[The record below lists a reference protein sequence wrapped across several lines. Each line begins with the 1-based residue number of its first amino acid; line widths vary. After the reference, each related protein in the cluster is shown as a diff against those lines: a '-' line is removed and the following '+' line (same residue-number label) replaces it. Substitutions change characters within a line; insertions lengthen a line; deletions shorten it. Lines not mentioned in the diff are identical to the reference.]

1 MCASQGAFND
11 ALKQVSADK
20 TNEMDFKQ
28 FAKFM
33 DLLEE
38 AMEDTDEDDDEEE
51 MKPVSSSGKGFG
63 AKPSP
68 SQGTNIEKSSSASD
82 TKNKPAK
89 GSKSPK
95 EDNSEVVAITKEL
108 FDDLRGKRKT
118 LSVAALKEWE
128 DMQEMIDSG
137 SLKRST
143 LEKALVKV
151 GSYESGEITLEQFI
165 QLIDIIQ
172 TAVDANQL
180 SYEYEEDEE
189 GDKGKG
195 FQTSKKSSVLGSSTD
210 DDDENDS
217 YSDQE
222 VSEEEAARQVAL
234 HSLSIHPLDI
244 PLNTPSQYTLS
255 IHPLDTPSQY
265 TLSIHPLN
273 TPSRY
278 TLSIHPLNTPSR
290 YTLSIHPLDTPSRYT
305 LSIYIRYCPF
315 DHPHL

>member
-1 MCASQGAFND
+1 M
-11 ALKQVSADK
+11 KQVGADK

-38 AMEDTDEDDDEEE
+38 AMEETDDDEDEE
-51 MKPVSSSGKGFG
+51 EAGKPVSSAGKGFG

-68 SQGTNIEKSSSASD
+68 TPATTMDKSSSDS
-82 TKNKPAK
+82 KNKATK
-89 GSKSPK
+89 GPKASKE
-95 EDNSEVVAITKEL
+95 EDSEVVAITKEL

-118 LSVAALKEWE
+118 LSVEALKQWE

-151 GSYESGEITLEQFI
+151 GSYDSGEITLEQFI

-180 SYEYEEDEE
+180 SYEYEEEE
-189 GDKGKG
+189 DGDKGKG

-210 DDDENDS
+210 DDEDDEDS
-217 YSDQE
+217 YSDEE
-222 VSEEEAARQVAL
+222 VSEEEAARQV
-234 HSLSIHPLDI
+234 SSSPLV
-244 PLNTPSQYTLS
+244 
-255 IHPLDTPSQY
+255 DTPI
-265 TLSIHPLN
+265 LLIH
-273 TPSRY
+273 Y
-278 TLSIHPLNTPSR
+278 
-290 YTLSIHPLDTPSRYT
+290 
-305 LSIYIRYCPF
+305 
-315 DHPHL
+315 